1 MADTAAPTAAMAGT
15 APTTVM
21 AGTAPTT
28 APLRSPLGQA
38 RERLAAVTRASG
50 GAVRL
55 AELPFLTQLD
65 VRLDPKG
72 AAADAVGL
80 ALGLTL
86 PVEPDT
92 VVRAGEL
99 TALWL
104 GPDEWLVVGPPGRR
118 DMESRIREA
127 GGDEPV
133 SVVDV
138 SAQRTTLLVSGPR
151 ARDLLAHGCSLDLHP
166 RAFRAGRC
174 AQTTLGRTQVVLVAR
189 DEPSSGFWVLVRSSF
204 AGYLADWLV
213 DAAVEW
219 TGPDLLTERRQIS

>member
-1 MADTAAPTAAMAGT
+1 MADTAL
-15 APTTVM
+15 
-21 AGTAPTT
+21 T
-28 APLRSPLGQA
+28 APLRSPLAHAAG
-38 RERLAAVTRASG
+38 RLAAATRTSG

-55 AELPFLTQLD
+55 AELPFLTQID

-80 ALGLTL
+80 ALGLQL

-104 GPDEWLVVGPPGRR
+104 GPDEWLVVGPQDRR
-118 DMESRIREA
+118 DVEGRIREA
-127 GGDEPV
+127 SGDEPV

-138 SAQRTTLLVSGPR
+138 SAQRTTLLVAGPR

-166 RAFRAGRC
+166 RAFGAGRC

-189 DEPSSGFWVLVRSSF
+189 DEPGAGFWVLVRSSF
-204 AGYLADWLV
+204 AGYLTDWLL

-219 TGPDLLTERRQIS
+219 TS

>member
-1 MADTAAPTAAMAGT
+1 MADTAL
-15 APTTVM
+15 
-21 AGTAPTT
+21 T
-28 APLRSPLGQA
+28 APLRSPLSHTAG
-38 RERLAAVTRASG
+38 RLAAATRTSG

-55 AELPFLTQLD
+55 AELPFLTQID

-80 ALGLTL
+80 ALGLQL

-104 GPDEWLVVGPPGRR
+104 GPDEWLVVGPPDRR
-118 DMESRIREA
+118 DVEGRIREA
-127 GGDEPV
+127 SGDEPV

-138 SAQRTTLLVSGPR
+138 SAQRTTLLVAGPR

-166 RAFRAGRC
+166 RAFGAGRC

-189 DEPSSGFWVLVRSSF
+189 DEPGAGFWVLVRSSF
-204 AGYLADWLV
+204 AGYLTDWLL

-219 TGPDLLTERRQIS
+219 TS